1 MTGESETK
9 KNYSYCD
16 YILGL
21 LIMDHAMVI
30 IIMSVALRLYDI
42 AGQRRFA
49 WMSEQLW
56 WLRREKN
63 KG

>member
-1 MTGESETK
+1 
-9 KNYSYCD
+9 
-16 YILGL
+16 
-21 LIMDHAMVI
+21 MDHAMVI